1 MANLS
6 TVASSPE
13 SWNETQAD
21 LIAVGVFEDKS
32 LTPMANTIN
41 KASNFVFTEA
51 IDLGDV
57 KGKSGESHFFYVD
70 GKRILLLG
78 LGNKNK

>member
-1 MANLS
+1 MRKHLIFNPILFNKNIKRIIMANLS

-57 KGKSGESHFFYVD
+57 KGKSGE
-70 GKRILLLG
+70 
-78 LGNKNK
+78 